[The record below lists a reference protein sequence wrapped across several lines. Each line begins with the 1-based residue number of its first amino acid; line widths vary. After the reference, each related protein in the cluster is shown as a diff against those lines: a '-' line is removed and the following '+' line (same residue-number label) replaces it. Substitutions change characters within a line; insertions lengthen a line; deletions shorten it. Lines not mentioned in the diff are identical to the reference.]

1 MIRRLEISWH
11 RRSWKTFTAVLNI
24 VARAVSWMSANISW
38 VSHSININNVLSVFI
53 DICKMLNVDFLINK
67 KDLIMDINKVKI
79 SFTTKMVNKIKK
91 NETVVLEKQD
101 TVTITDY

>member
-1 MIRRLEISWH
+1 
-11 RRSWKTFTAVLNI
+11 
-24 VARAVSWMSANISW
+24 MSANISW

-53 DICKMLNVDFLINK
+53 NICKMLNVDFLINK

-91 NETVVLEKQD
+91 NETVVLEEQD